1 MSSWC
6 LNGLLAVGKALH
18 CAIFGR
24 CVAIDFDLGTR
35 KKTSATTNSAPEKH
49 TVYQPRGRYLIYS
62 ASNTC
67 IIYYTLIIYHNV
79 SSAIQICTVALHP
92 REIWIH
98 LCSCTPSDKVWL
110 KIMTSRLALS
120 THVHVWMKYDL
131 GQPACKC
138 MYQKVPHQLHRFDEI
153 KLAGSQISSLIKA
166 RTSSTFR
173 ALGGPVWE
181 RESVLKIK

>member
-1 MSSWC
+1 MFEWPPCSRQSIALCHLWALRCDRFPPRHEEENICDHQLFSW
-6 LNGLLAVGKALH
+6 
-18 CAIFGR
+18 
-24 CVAIDFDLGTR
+24 
-35 KKTSATTNSAPEKH
+35 KH

-67 IIYYTLIIYHNV
+67 IIYYTLIIYYNV

-98 LCSCTPSDKVWL
+98 LCTCTPSKKVWL

-120 THVHVWMKYDL
+120 TQVHVWMKYDL
-131 GQPACKC
+131 GQPACTC
-138 MYQKVPHQLHRFDEI
+138 MYQKVPHQVHRFDEI

-173 ALGGPVWE
+173 ALGGPVWQ
-181 RESVLKIK
+181 RESVLKIQ